1 MIQAATTKRIPASV
15 YVTLSVRRYD
25 LFKVFALGEGGQRPV
40 SPRRGLTIQGMTK
53 AGRDWLE
60 SKLFLFN
67 IKSNVFTV
75 EPVWPRDHLTNAGT

>member
-1 MIQAATTKRIPASV
+1 
-15 YVTLSVRRYD
+15 
-25 LFKVFALGEGGQRPV
+25 
-40 SPRRGLTIQGMTK
+40 MTK

-75 EPVWPRDHLTNAGT
+75 EPVWPRDHHKCGHLKIWVVGDSPLKTQYICTHFGALRKQEAVNYEYQIQFCSPRAGA